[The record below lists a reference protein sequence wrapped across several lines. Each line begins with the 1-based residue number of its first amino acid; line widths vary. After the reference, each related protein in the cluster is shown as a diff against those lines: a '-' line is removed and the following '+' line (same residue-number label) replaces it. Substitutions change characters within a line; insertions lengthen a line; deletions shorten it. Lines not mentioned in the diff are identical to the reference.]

1 MVGVADI
8 RSMARLLKTTQ
19 YKANA
24 VIRHCS
30 CVRYDVTSKA
40 VVKASELYVE

>member
-8 RSMARLLKTTQ
+8 RSMARLLK
-19 YKANA
+19 ANA
-24 VIRHCS
+24 IIRHCS